1 MTTSYSLN
9 LAPHI
14 GLNAPDDG
22 LFVEHAG
29 TDPIA
34 QIRFMHEHGF
44 RAVEDNF
51 LKARPLDVQKAIA
64 AELERRDMKLATF
77 VATFETATPVGV
89 PYGPDAVSIGS
100 NNLGDRETLIRSVEE
115 SVEVAKRVG
124 AEYCTVLSGPFD
136 LAMPRDY
143 QTANAIENLKWCAD
157 VAEKGGLTLGLEPI
171 NAREWTGTFVTTI
184 PHAYLIA
191 KSVNSPALQVIF
203 DAYHVQIETGS
214 VLENLDLAWDQVGY
228 VQIADA
234 PGRNEPGTGEMN
246 YRRILKELHDRGFDG
261 FVGVEHGKSKP
272 GKEGE
277 LAVLEALKEVA
288 P

>member
-1 MTTSYSLN
+1 MIHTLN
-9 LAPHI
+9 FAPHI

-29 TDPIA
+29 VDPVA

-44 RAVEDNF
+44 RAIEDNF
-51 LKARPLDVQKAIA
+51 LKARPVEVQRAIA
-64 AELERRDMKLATF
+64 VELERLDMRLATF
-77 VATFETATPVGV
+77 VATFETATPIGV
-89 PYGPDAVSIGS
+89 PYAPDALSIASGKKA
-100 NNLGDRETLIRSVEE
+100 DREALVRIVEE

-124 AEYCTVLSGPFD
+124 AKYCTVLSGPFN
-136 LAMPRDY
+136 LSTPRDY

-157 VAEKGGLTLGLEPI
+157 VAEQGGLTLGLEPI

-184 PHAYLIA
+184 PHAYLIT
-191 KSVNSPALQVIF
+191 KSVDNPALRVIF

-246 YRRILKELHDRGFDG
+246 YRRFLQELKGRGFEG
-261 FVGVEHGKSKP
+261 FVGIEHGKSQP

-277 LAVLEALKEVA
+277 VAVLEALKRVA

>member
-1 MTTSYSLN
+1 MTTYSLN
-9 LAPHI
+9 FAPHI
-14 GLNAPDDG
+14 GLNAPEDG

-29 TDPIA
+29 TEPIE
-34 QIRFMHEHGF
+34 QIRFAHERGF
-44 RAVEDNF
+44 RAIEDNF
-51 LKARPLDVQKAIA
+51 LKARPLATQRAIA
-64 AELERRDMKLATF
+64 SELERLDMRLATF
-77 VATFETATPVGV
+77 VATFETATPAGV
-89 PYGPDAVSIGS
+89 PYAADALSFGS
-100 NNLGDRETLIRSVEE
+100 GEKSDREALVKIVAE

-124 AEYCTVLSGPFD
+124 AQYCTVLSGPVD
-136 LAMPRDY
+136 LAIPRDY

-191 KSVNSPALQVIF
+191 KSVDSAACRVIF

-246 YRRILKELHDRGFDG
+246 YRTFLRELADRGFDG

-277 LAVLEALKEVA
+277 VAVLEALDAVA